1 MNEQFQA
8 WWKSLSEREQQ
19 LSSIS
24 AVSLLLAIIYWG
36 AWKPLS
42 DQLQASQQELSSAQQ
57 TLSWVQDK
65 ATLLVQAGV
74 GKQESKG
81 ENLSLAQL
89 VNQSAREHGIN
100 FSRIVNKKEEIEV
113 WINDVEFTRFVGW
126 LTDLNNNYAVSVLN
140 TDFSKMDQ
148 QGHIRINRLLLG
160 Y

>member
-1 MNEQFQA
+1 MNEQFQV